1 MRSHRVASQPLPQ
14 TRSDLQLWVREHLEL
29 PSAEEASLLEAVEAV
44 FRRQER
50 LWQESKQEAIQ
61 AVAAAFSEKME
72 LATHELHAK
81 EATVSTIS
89 SYFEQLVADLTD
101 KSQRDPKTKLM
112 NFASFTEQLESFL
125 AFEQRGRWCAVGLV
139 DITSFMWYNDALGHA
154 VGDRIFVRVAQLL
167 R

>member
-29 PSAEEASLLEAVEAV
+29 PSEIEASLLDAVEAV
-44 FRRQER
+44 FRRQEQ
-50 LWQESKQEAIQ
+50 LWQDSKQEAIQ

-72 LATHELHAK
+72 TATHELHAK
-81 EATVSTIS
+81 DMTVSTIS

-112 NFASFTEQLESFL
+112 NFASFTEQ
-125 AFEQRGRWCAVGLV
+125 
-139 DITSFMWYNDALGHA
+139 
-154 VGDRIFVRVAQLL
+154 
-167 R
+167 